1 MKRAIVRSLMVC
13 AVIAG
18 AAGQASASIVFYGS
32 DPGALQ
38 PSENLLFNDPS
49 LTLSGTTVNG
59 VTNTTA
65 TLFDIT
71 GQENLLGNGGQASVS
86 GADGTF
92 TYLLLAPSDPTT
104 VFGEFEANLTV
115 YKTTGPSPTGTVTV
129 SATNSLGVVTT
140 NQYTVGGGQNFFS
153 LRATDPDFLRSITVT
168 STVDLASME
177 QIRVGGISGP
187 DAGGSQIPEPATLLL
202 FGTGLVGMARTLRR
216 RSAARP

>member
-1 MKRAIVRSLMVC
+1 MNRAIVRSLLAC

-18 AAGQASASIVFYGS
+18 ASATPAYASIMFYGG

-38 PSENLLFNDPS
+38 PSENLLFNDPT

-59 VTNTTA
+59 ITNTTA

-71 GQENLLGNGGQASVS
+71 GQENLLGSGGQASVS

-92 TYLLLAPSDPTT
+92 TYLLLSPSDPTT

-129 SATNSLGVVTT
+129 NATNSLGAVTT
-140 NQYTVGGGQNFFS
+140 NQYNVGGGQNFFS
-153 LRATDPDFLRSITVT
+153 LRATDPDFLRSIEVI
-168 STVDLASME
+168 STVALADME
-177 QIRVGGISGP
+177 QIRVGGLSGP
-187 DAGGSQIPEPATLLL
+187 DVTPVPEPATLLL

-216 RSAARP
+216 RAGRRS